1 MYITKRRNSVI
12 SSYSIHNHPLK
23 PVSSAKYLG
32 VELTDKLSWNK
43 HIDSITNKGMRTL
56 GVLRRNM
63 RRCPQDIKTV
73 CYNALVRPTLEYA
86 SCVWA
91 PNTKKDVAKVESVQH
106 CAARYVKN
114 DFSKESS
121 VTAMLNDLNWDT
133 LQHRRSMAN
142 VTMMYKIT
150 NNLVHVD
157 ISTHQLTP
165 LESRTRGHDKRFY
178 IPKTRT
184 RFFFPVMLT
193 RHIGQFVVFVRLE

>member
-1 MYITKRRNSVI
+1 
-12 SSYSIHNHPLK
+12 
-23 PVSSAKYLG
+23 
-32 VELTDKLSWNK
+32 
-43 HIDSITNKGMRTL
+43 
-56 GVLRRNM
+56 M

-91 PNTKKDVAKVESVQH
+91 PNTKKNVAKVESVQR

-133 LQHRRSMAN
+133 LQHRRSMAK
-142 VTMMYKIT
+142 VTMMYTIT

-184 RFFFPVMLT
+184 SLLKGAFSPDT
-193 RHIGQFVVFVRLE
+193 IRLWNSLPQDAINSTSVDIFKEKIRDVDFSS